1 MDNFFQK
8 DGVWNMTRDH
18 GYVTRKETGISMDLM
33 REHPEIFDELL
44 AACDPATLQ
53 QLFASWYFLGR
64 PEQLPPTLG
73 FRFWLYMAGRG
84 AGKTRTGAEWTRGKI
99 MSGCYRGGLVA
110 PTAADARD
118 VMVEGESGILAV
130 CQAWDRDY
138 KGNLIGKPLYEPSK
152 RRLTWENGAV
162 VTTFSA
168 DEPERLR
175 GPQHEFMWM
184 DELGAWRR
192 PETFDQAMFGLRLGK
207 QPQVFISTTP
217 RQTKLM
223 RELVKKALDPDQPLY
238 EITRGGSWLN
248 KENLDPIF
256 IQTLM
261 EKYGGTQLGRQ
272 ELAGELLS
280 QLEGALWHLDQIDDC
295 RVDANKMREPDF
307 YFERIVVAVDP
318 ATTSTENADEHGI
331 IVVGLAN
338 DGHAYVLEDATMRGT
353 PSAWGTVV
361 AKMFAKWDADVVVAE
376 VNQGGEMVKH
386 VIQSADPEIT
396 VKMVHASRGKKARA
410 EPVSQKYEQGKVHH
424 VGTFGELEDQMVT
437 WEFLESRDSP
447 DRIDALVWGVTELLI
462 KDKEMNGKAK
472 PITGLV

>member
-1 MDNFFQK
+1 MVKN
-8 DGVWNMTRDH
+8 GVWNMTRDH
-18 GYVTRKETGISMDLM
+18 GFATLRDTGINMEALRLNPDLFDGLV
-33 REHPEIFDELL
+33 ETLDPE
-44 AACDPATLQ
+44 TLQ
-53 QLFASWYFLGR
+53 HLFASWYFLGR
-64 PEQLPPTLG
+64 KEQLPPSIG

-99 MSGCYRGGLVA
+99 MSGCYRGGLIA

-118 VMVEGESGILAV
+118 VMVEGESGIIAV
-130 CQAWDRDY
+130 CQSWDRDY

-175 GPQHEFMWM
+175 GPQHEFLWM

-192 PETFDQAMFGLRLGK
+192 PETFDQAMFGLRLGR
-207 QPQVFISTTP
+207 QPQTFISTTP

-272 ELAGELLS
+272 ELAGELLD
-280 QLEGALWHLDQIDDC
+280 QLEGALWTLTDIDEC
-295 RVDANKMREPDF
+295 RVDANKMREPGF
-307 YFERIVVAVDP
+307 YFERIVVSVDP

-331 IVVGLAN
+331 VVAGLAN
-338 DGHAYVLEDATMRGT
+338 DTHAYILEDATVRGT
-353 PSAWGTVV
+353 PDKWGKTVSD
-361 AKMFAKWDADVVVAE
+361 MFVKWDADLVVAE

-386 VIQSADPEIT
+386 VIQSANPNIH
-396 VKMVHASRGKKARA
+396 VKMVHASKGKKARA
-410 EPVSQKYEQGKVHH
+410 EPVSQKYEQKKVHH

-447 DRIDALVWGVTELLI
+447 DRIDALVWAIWELLV
-462 KDKEMNGKAK
+462 KDKDMTGKAK
-472 PITGLV
+472 PISGLI